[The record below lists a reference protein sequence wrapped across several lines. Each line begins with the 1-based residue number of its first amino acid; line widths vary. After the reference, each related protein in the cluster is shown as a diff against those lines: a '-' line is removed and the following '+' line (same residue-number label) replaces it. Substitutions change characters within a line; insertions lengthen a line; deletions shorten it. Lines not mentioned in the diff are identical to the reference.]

1 MTGVSIFVHAVK
13 MVLNNLGPA
22 LRIGAVPLLILAAAG
37 WLFSSSFTAATES
50 GAAPIPGASAFG
62 NGLILMVVSILVSL
76 WIAVAWHRYILLEEQ
91 PGAFLPQWNGA
102 AIWAYFKVAL
112 ILGLLLIVISV
123 PLMLL
128 GGFVLFASVAED
140 GPPGLVTGFLFF
152 LLVGLPMTWLGYRLG
167 ASLAGAATDAPLS
180 LGDSWRAT
188 APGAADLAVLAL
200 VSVVALWLPSFIV
213 AELPRILSVPL
224 GAVIQWAATMI
235 GVGVITTI
243 YGHYVQGRALNA

>member
-22 LRIGAVPLLILAAAG
+22 LRIGVVPILVMAVSG
-37 WLFSSSFTAATES
+37 WFFGSGFTPGTE
-50 GAAPIPGASAFG
+50 GGPDVLPDANAFG
-62 NGLILMVVSILVSL
+62 RGVVALVVSLLMSL
-76 WIAVAWHRYILLEEQ
+76 WVAVAWHRYILLEEE
-91 PGAFLPQWNGA
+91 PGAIMPNWNGG
-102 AIWAYFKVAL
+102 AIWAYFKAAVVLAL
-112 ILGLLLIVISV
+112 IMIVAAL
-123 PLMLL
+123 PLTLL
-128 GGFVLFASVAED
+128 GGFVLFASVAEN

-152 LLVGLPMTWLGYRLG
+152 LLVGLPLTWLGYRLG

-200 VSVVALWLPSFIV
+200 VSVVALWLPSTLV
-213 AELPRILSVPL
+213 AELPAALAIPL
-224 GAVIQWAATMI
+224 GALVNWAATMI